1 MRFDLS
7 EELPFHT
14 AGTLF
19 DFYEAVIELS
29 LDTLTD
35 MTAFAAGS
43 AAGLHFTMILS
54 CNTDMTVLS
63 EKFANAS
70 VTNEDGVWYCTLT
83 IAEGGEAV

>member
-1 MRFDLS
+1 MVLPYGKQKDAAIRHPLV
-7 EELPFHT
+7 LPFQLFAETETCTLSLATT
-14 AGTLF
+14 AG
-19 DFYEAVIELS
+19 
-29 LDTLTD
+29 
-35 MTAFAAGS
+35 
-43 AAGLHFTMILS
+43 ILS